1 MLPSFSSVGL
11 FVARQAIEHGLVPTV
26 FEASARVGGVWARH
40 WTTLTTNSSV
50 SMMSLVEPPME
61 LPYRTFPKKGAIVDY
76 VERYE
81 PPCTPPPP
89 PVHFLR
95 RVRVPSLLTLHS
107 ADTVPLSCP

>member
-1 MLPSFSSVGL
+1 MLPMRRQSGMLPPLSSVGL
-11 FVARQAIEHGLVPTV
+11 FVARQAIEHGLSPTV

-81 PPCTPPPP
+81 KTPAPRHLISFQRAWVALPP
-89 PVHFLR
+89 L
-95 RVRVPSLLTLHS
+95 
-107 ADTVPLSCP
+107 